1 MGLYDTVIVPCPRC
15 GDEYEAQSKGG
26 ECFMG
31 IYRLHSAPPD
41 VLSDVNRHAPF
52 ECESCGEVFGVRLIG
67 QVVRYCLEDISAVD
81 L

>member
-1 MGLYDTVIVPCPRC
+1 
-15 GDEYEAQSKGG
+15 
-26 ECFMG
+26 MG